1 MKKLIV
7 SSVLAFITFSAQAAA
22 FQVTSN
28 EIKTGEQL
36 TTSHVFSGFGC
47 EGGNT
52 SPSLT
57 WSGAPEGTKSFA
69 VTVYDPDAPTGSGW
83 WHWTVANIPA
93 TVTYLPTD
101 AGRRDGTKLPTG
113 AVQGRN
119 DFGYAGFGGACPPKG
134 KSMLAKDKTN
144 LKIEEIRMH
153 KHHEIHRVKPLM
165 PALCRIRQG
174 KKVINWETHSLTVD
188 NNQIILFPCGYEF
201 YIANYPEAGLYLAEM
216 LYYPIDLIEKFQK
229 FYAITDQIRNT
240 TGFCLPQNPELIYCW
255 EQLKTSI
262 SRGFST
268 QIQEH
273 LAMGVLLSLGAHH
286 VNCLLLSDSK
296 QSLISRCYN
305 LMLSEPGTKWTANKV
320 ARYLYISVSTLH
332 RRLASEG
339 VSFQSILDDVRLNNA
354 LSAIQ
359 TTVKPISEIARE
371 NGYKCPSRFT
381 ERFHNRFKI
390 TPRELRKAS
399 RE

>member
-1 MKKLIV
+1 
-7 SSVLAFITFSAQAAA
+7 
-22 FQVTSN
+22 
-28 EIKTGEQL
+28 
-36 TTSHVFSGFGC
+36 
-47 EGGNT
+47 
-52 SPSLT
+52 
-57 WSGAPEGTKSFA
+57 
-69 VTVYDPDAPTGSGW
+69 
-83 WHWTVANIPA
+83 
-93 TVTYLPTD
+93 
-101 AGRRDGTKLPTG
+101 
-113 AVQGRN
+113 
-119 DFGYAGFGGACPPKG
+119 
-134 KSMLAKDKTN
+134 MLAKDRTK
-144 LKIEEIRMH
+144 LKIEEIRTH

-216 LYYPIDLIEKFQK
+216 LYYPIDLIEKFQNL
-229 FYAITDQIRNT
+229 YAITDQIRNT

>member
-1 MKKLIV
+1 M
-7 SSVLAFITFSAQAAA
+7 SY
-22 FQVTSN
+22 
-28 EIKTGEQL
+28 
-36 TTSHVFSGFGC
+36 
-47 EGGNT
+47 
-52 SPSLT
+52 PS
-57 WSGAPEGTKSFA
+57 
-69 VTVYDPDAPTGSGW
+69 
-83 WHWTVANIPA
+83 
-93 TVTYLPTD
+93 
-101 AGRRDGTKLPTG
+101 
-113 AVQGRN
+113 
-119 DFGYAGFGGACPPKG
+119 
-134 KSMLAKDKTN
+134 
-144 LKIEEIRMH
+144 
-153 KHHEIHRVKPLM
+153 
-165 PALCRIRQG
+165 G

-216 LYYPIDLIEKFQK
+216 LYYPIDLIEKLQNL
-229 FYAITDQIRNT
+229 YAITDQIRNT

-354 LSAIQ
+354 LFAIQ

>member
-1 MKKLIV
+1 FGFAENTDDLFVGKTLLHGDVLMWLMKTL
-7 SSVLAFITFSAQAAA
+7 L
-22 FQVTSN
+22 TS
-28 EIKTGEQL
+28 
-36 TTSHVFSGFGC
+36 GC
-47 EGGNT
+47 TNQR
-52 SPSLT
+52 
-57 WSGAPEGTKSFA
+57 GAG
-69 VTVYDPDAPTGSGW
+69 
-83 WHWTVANIPA
+83 H
-93 TVTYLPTD
+93 
-101 AGRRDGTKLPTG
+101 
-113 AVQGRN
+113 
-119 DFGYAGFGGACPPKG
+119 
-134 KSMLAKDKTN
+134 
-144 LKIEEIRMH
+144 
-153 KHHEIHRVKPLM
+153 
-165 PALCRIRQG
+165 
-174 KKVINWETHSLTVD
+174 
-188 NNQIILFPCGYEF
+188 
-201 YIANYPEAGLYLAEM
+201 
-216 LYYPIDLIEKFQK
+216 
-229 FYAITDQIRNT
+229 
-240 TGFCLPQNPELIYCW
+240 PELIYCW